1 MGRRRNAGRH
11 FFATAFAA
19 LSLAMF
25 VQATPSARA
34 ADAGAVLIG
43 TFQEPMYIAS
53 VASQKRLLYIVEKA
67 GRIRILRDELELD
80 HLFLDISDSG
90 SNLVATG
97 GERGLS
103 SVAFP
108 PDYDTSGRFYVTFAN
123 LKGD

>member
-25 VQATPSARA
+25 VQATPSARAQATPSARA

-108 PDYDTSGRFYVTFAN
+108 PDYDT
-123 LKGD
+123 